1 MTRTEFIVW
10 TRESNRQGLSK
21 RAPVRRS
28 WALQPVVE
36 PLAPGNASFFGE
48 LRFRPD
54 KWPRDD
60 LSQICSWQ
68 LADTKFRTPKL

>member
-1 MTRTEFIVW
+1 MTRTEFIVLQVW
-10 TRESNRQGLSK
+10 TRESNPQGLSK

-54 KWPRDD
+54 
-60 LSQICSWQ
+60 SG
-68 LADTKFRTPKL
+68 LAMT